1 MIIAAALIASAPLA
15 TAVDAELA
23 FARDAQRIG
32 QWTAF
37 RKYADPDAVMFTP
50 QAVWVRDFL
59 RDRKDPPKSVR
70 WAPAHSFVSCDG
82 RTAVNTGPW
91 FSPDGKVQGYFTT
104 VWQRD
109 KSAWR
114 WVYDGG
120 GSYPSGTKPLLPVR
134 PQVHRGACRTK
145 APGAPVIPPP
155 PLTPNQARTTPEDN
169 GRGQSA
175 DKTLGWDWKVE
186 KNGAR
191 HFRVYQ
197 WNGRRYSQVLYNDIP
212 APPAK

>member
-1 MIIAAALIASAPLA
+1 MIAALLLAASVP
-15 TAVDAELA
+15 TAIDAEYA

-37 RKYADPDAVMFTP
+37 RKYADRDAVMFTP
-50 QAVWVRDFL
+50 QAVWVQTFL
-59 RDRKDPPKSVR
+59 KDRKDPPKSAR

-91 FSPDGKVQGYFTT
+91 LGADGLHHGYFTT
-104 VWQRD
+104 VWQQ
-109 KSAWR
+109 AGPNWR

-120 GSYPSGTKPLLPVR
+120 DAQTGSVPAAPR
-134 PQVHRGACRTK
+134 AAQVHRGSCRAK
-145 APGAPVIPPP
+145 APGAPIIPPP
-155 PLTPNQARTTPEDN
+155 PLTGKEARTTPEDD

-175 DKTLGWDWKVE
+175 DRTLGWDWKVE

-197 WNGRRYSQVLYNDIP
+197 WNGLRYAQVLVNEIP
-212 APPAK
+212 GQK